1 MNSAGYLPILP
12 LVITPFP
19 LFITPFSAVYHPS
32 LSGGRGATDAG
43 AAAAKRGVGTGA
55 RGGGLKG
62 TDPSHTYVSMLTTWL
77 YYPLTWTWHVR
88 YCLTRT
94 GVL

>member
-62 TDPSHTYVSMLTTWL
+62 TDPTHTIFQMKFRQYEITSRHYREAEPNLWL
-77 YYPLTWTWHVR
+77 L
-88 YCLTRT
+88 
-94 GVL
+94 